1 MNIPRA
7 IFDIIVFIFLI
18 LDVFNLVILCNV
30 FSLYIE
36 VNVIV
41 DMYNIISVSS
51 TKV

>member
-7 IFDIIVFIFLI
+7 IFDIIIFIFLI
-18 LDVFNLVILCNV
+18 LDLFNLVILCNV

-36 VNVIV
+36 VNVII

>member
-7 IFDIIVFIFLI
+7 IFDIIIFIFLI

-41 DMYNIISVSS
+41 DMYSIISVSS

>member
-7 IFDIIVFIFLI
+7 IFDIIIFIFLI
-18 LDVFNLVILCNV
+18 LDVSNLVILCNV

-41 DMYNIISVSS
+41 DMYNIISVNS